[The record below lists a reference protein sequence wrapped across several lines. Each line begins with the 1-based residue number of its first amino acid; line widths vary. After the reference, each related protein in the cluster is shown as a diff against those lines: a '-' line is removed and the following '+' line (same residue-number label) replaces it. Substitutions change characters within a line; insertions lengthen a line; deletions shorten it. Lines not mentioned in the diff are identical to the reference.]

1 MFELLDESPN
11 RRHWMLLIPVNLS
24 RYTAELLLAVDEDLN
39 GFNEYDSV
47 AKKFA
52 V

>member
-1 MFELLDESPN
+1 
-11 RRHWMLLIPVNLS
+11 MLLIPVDLS
-24 RYTAELLLAVDEDLN
+24 LYAAELLLAVDEDLN
-39 GFNEYDSV
+39 EFNEYDSV